1 MTEQPKRWSFW
12 SLLHPNLTFRL
23 LLIIIF
29 LSLVAIGN
37 AFAIYDSVI
46 KQDTAALLYAFIS
59 TLIYAVPAYGLFK
72 LKPWARLMELILSV
86 IMVILGIVMVLFE
99 SFITGIFIIV
109 THGLIASYLVS
120 KECKRALNLVS

>member
-46 KQDTAALLYAFIS
+46 KQDTSALLYAFIS